1 VAPQSADR
9 PDGGV
14 AEALRDAIQRT
25 LSAAGRPARAGAPR
39 LTRER
44 AAQLLDEVARVGRKA
59 SVELARRGQGAR
71 EELAR
76 RGQDARA
83 DLARRGQEAAGE
95 VTQRLETSRA
105 RSGRALG
112 QVSHTLAIRDTFEAI
127 ERRLAALEESL
138 GDRRGKTKGKAES

>member
-1 VAPQSADR
+1 
-9 PDGGV
+9 V

-25 LSAAGRPARAGAPR
+25 LSAAGGPARAGTSQ

-44 AAQLLDEVARVGRKA
+44 AAQLLDEVAKVGREA

-71 EELAR
+71 EELTR
-76 RGQDARA
+76 RGQDTGA

-95 VTQRLETSRA
+95 MTRRLE
-105 RSGRALG
+105 AL
-112 QVSHTLAIRDTFEAI
+112 

-138 GDRRGKTKGKAES
+138 GGRPSEPKRKAEG

>member
-1 VAPQSADR
+1 M
-9 PDGGV
+9 

-25 LSAAGRPARAGAPR
+25 LAAAGRPARAGTTR

-44 AAQLLDEVARVGRKA
+44 AAQLLDEVTRVGREA

-71 EELAR
+71 EELTR
-76 RGQDARA
+76 RGQDAGA

-95 VTQRLETSRA
+95 MTQRLE
-105 RSGRALG
+105 AL
-112 QVSHTLAIRDTFEAI
+112 

-138 GDRRGKTKGKAES
+138 GGRRQGPKHKAEG

>member
-1 VAPQSADR
+1 MASQSGQR

-14 AEALRDAIQRT
+14 ADALRDAIQRT
-25 LSAAGRPARAGAPR
+25 LSAAGRPARAGTSQ

-44 AAQLLDEVARVGRKA
+44 AAQLLDEVTRLGREA

-76 RGQDARA
+76 RGQGAGA

-95 VTQRLETSRA
+95 MTQRLE
-105 RSGRALG
+105 AL
-112 QVSHTLAIRDTFEAI
+112 
-127 ERRLAALEESL
+127 ERRLAVLEESL
-138 GDRRGKTKGKAES
+138 GGRGPGSKPKAQG

>member
-1 VAPQSADR
+1 MASQSGDR

-14 AEALRDAIQRT
+14 AEALRDAVQRT
-25 LSAAGRPARAGAPR
+25 LSVAGRPARAGTAR

-44 AAQLLDEVARVGRKA
+44 AAQLLDEVARVGREA

-71 EELAR
+71 EELTR
-76 RGQDARA
+76 RSQDAGA

-95 VTQRLETSRA
+95 VTQRLE
-105 RSGRALG
+105 AL
-112 QVSHTLAIRDTFEAI
+112 

-138 GDRRGKTKGKAES
+138 GGRRRESKRKPEG

>member
-1 VAPQSADR
+1 M
-9 PDGGV
+9 

-44 AAQLLDEVARVGRKA
+44 AAQLLDEVARAGREA

-71 EELAR
+71 EELTR
-76 RGQDARA
+76 RSQDTGA

-95 VTQRLETSRA
+95 MTRRLE
-105 RSGRALG
+105 AL
-112 QVSHTLAIRDTFEAI
+112 

-138 GDRRGKTKGKAES
+138 GGGREQTRRKAEG